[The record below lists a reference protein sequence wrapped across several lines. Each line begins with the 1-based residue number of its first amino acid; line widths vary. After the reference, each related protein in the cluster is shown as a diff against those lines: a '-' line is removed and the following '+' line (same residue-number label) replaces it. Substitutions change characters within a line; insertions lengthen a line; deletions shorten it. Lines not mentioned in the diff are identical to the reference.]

1 MTFSRAQL
9 SSTLTENAWLHKTK
23 LEKCD
28 VIKRCI
34 VKSHKVSFRET
45 NVGTLYRCKMSD
57 KLWNY
62 GWEDHNN
69 KLYLLN
75 VNLDFGVHQSSFKKS
90 LSSYIASNEVYL
102 LLYCTCK
109 NAQVVTN
116 LQQTCGSAVPTTCQH
131 DVFALLVL
139 SLLTSFQRLIDNLLQ
154 GCWLDWLV
162 VTDLQTSWNKVVV
175 KPISTEDVF
184 ALLVP
189 SCCDKFGTSV
199 VLTLLQ
205 GWWW

>member
-1 MTFSRAQL
+1 MTFSRAPL
-9 SSTLTENAWLHKTK
+9 SSTRTENAWLHKTK

-62 GWEDHNN
+62 GWEVHNN

-75 VNLDFGVHQSSFKKS
+75 VNLDFGVHQSSFEKS
-90 LSSYIASNEVYL
+90 LSSYIASNEVYV

-116 LQQTCGSAVPTTCQH
+116 LQQTCGSAVPTTCQ
-131 DVFALLVL
+131 
-139 SLLTSFQRLIDNLLQ
+139 Q
-154 GCWLDWLV
+154 
-162 VTDLQTSWNKVVV
+162 
-175 KPISTEDVF
+175 DVF

-189 SCCDKFGTSV
+189 RGETWGGVGGCDTPQSTNH
-199 VLTLLQ
+199 LDWQ
-205 GWWW
+205 GKSSGLAGQWNILNDRM